1 MVDEFGGTAG
11 IITVE
16 DIIEEIFGEIEDEH
30 DQESVTEEELE
41 DGAFLFSGRTEIDYI
56 NQEYNLRIEE
66 SEEYE
71 TLAGFVIYNLEEI
84 PALNESFETDVYRFT
99 VVEVA
104 DSRIEKIRIE
114 PVE

>member
-1 MVDEFGGTAG
+1 M
-11 IITVE
+11 
-16 DIIEEIFGEIEDEH
+16 
-30 DQESVTEEELE
+30 
-41 DGAFLFSGRTEIDYI
+41 
-56 NQEYNLRIEE
+56 
-66 SEEYE
+66 